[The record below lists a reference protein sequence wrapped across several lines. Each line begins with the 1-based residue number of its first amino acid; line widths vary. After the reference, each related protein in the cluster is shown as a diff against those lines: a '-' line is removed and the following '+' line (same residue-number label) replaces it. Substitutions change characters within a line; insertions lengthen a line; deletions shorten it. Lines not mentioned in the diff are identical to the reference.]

1 MKKLLFTIL
10 LEVWLGFSGACAHEL
25 QMELKPEGMY
35 VSDISTAALQ
45 QMFADY
51 GYNDYIYMKNWQYPP
66 IFLQQFPYDFT
77 KIDDQD
83 LRNRLFLQILTP
95 LALLLNEN
103 IALERSEIAEMMQQ
117 QSRQQP
123 LSEEQKQRLEALA
136 EQYDVFTRVKAPER
150 YDILLQNLF
159 MKIDV
164 VPPSLLLAVAA
175 AESNWGT
182 AAEVAAGNAVYKT
195 KDWYTSEGIKPAEE
209 TDDSYRIKV
218 YDSLY
223 DAMADYALKLNS
235 DVNFENF
242 RLQRSMIKSRD
253 KPVRGRVIVSDMV
266 VGSPLENYAG
276 MLSYIIAFY
285 DLINLD
291 EADLAGIDFFNKK
304 EPR

>member
-1 MKKLLFTIL
+1 MKKLLAIIALGVCF
-10 LEVWLGFSGACAHEL
+10 GFSDAGAHQL

-35 VSDISTAALQ
+35 VSDISTDALQ

-66 IFLQQFPYDFT
+66 LFLRQFPYDFA
-77 KIDDQD
+77 KISDQN

-103 IALERSEIAEMMQQ
+103 IALERAEIAAMMQQ
-117 QSRQQP
+117 QNQNLP
-123 LSEEQKQRLEALA
+123 LSDAQIQRLEALA

-182 AAEVAAGNAVYKT
+182 AAEVAAGNAIYKT
-195 KDWYTSEGIKPAEE
+195 KDWYTGEGIKLTQE

-242 RLQRSMIKSRD
+242 RLQRSMIKSRE

-291 EADLAGIDFFNKK
+291 DAGLAGIDFFNK